1 MAAYK
6 RLDLERRCQIQILLD
21 QNKSFREIAETIGV
35 HKTTVSRE
43 IRLYR
48 VEHDVKGCGRIN
60 RCVKNKDC
68 KKQFL
73 CAGYKGKCSKKF
85 CFRCS
90 VQNCNTVCSDYEEYH
105 CPKLE
110 RPPYVCNGCT
120 DRYRCP
126 YRKQLYRA
134 DEADRSSREM
144 RRESR
149 TGMNL
154 TEGELSEIDSILSP
168 RLRLNQSIHHIFA
181 TSQDELTISEKTAY
195 TLLHSGLLTAR
206 PIDAPRIVRMS
217 PRKTRKQ
224 VKVDKKCRIGRT
236 YEDFK
241 KYMEEHPDNDVL
253 EGDTVE
259 GRKGGKCLLTLT
271 RRSLDFQIGFLRDH
285 NDSASV
291 TVIVDNLYQ
300 KLGDEAFHKVFPD
313 VWLLDNG
320 SEFSNPAAI
329 EKYGIRVFYCD
340 PGSPFQ
346 KGACE
351 NTHEHIRRVLPKGTS
366 FDDLDQGFFD
376 FLFSNI
382 NAIARKKLNDH
393 SAYDLFSSMYAA
405 DTDIVSKLNIQYIDP
420 KLIEL
425 QPSLIKKYYASK
437 TNPL

>member
-1 MAAYK
+1 
-6 RLDLERRCQIQILLD
+6 
-21 QNKSFREIAETIGV
+21 
-35 HKTTVSRE
+35 
-43 IRLYR
+43 
-48 VEHDVKGCGRIN
+48 
-60 RCVKNKDC
+60 
-68 KKQFL
+68 
-73 CAGYKGKCSKKF
+73 
-85 CFRCS
+85 
-90 VQNCNTVCSDYEEYH
+90 
-105 CPKLE
+105 
-110 RPPYVCNGCT
+110 
-120 DRYRCP
+120 
-126 YRKQLYRA
+126 
-134 DEADRSSREM
+134 M

-224 VKVDKKCRIGRT
+224 AKVDKKCRIGRT

-351 NTHEHIRRVLPKGTS
+351 NTHEHIRRVLPIGTS

-437 TNPL
+437 ANPL